1 MQNNFAENFYSDTEL
16 FKEFRE
22 EYGTITAKRMYEYV
36 KLSEINSKS
45 DLSEELKFLL
55 GILLSNTSYKNKRS
69 GKMLL
74 KSVAI
79 TIIKL
84 PLLAIQFR
92 KSLNK
97 ANAMLKQ
104 GSKIEWLS

>member
-55 GILLSNTSYKNKRS
+55 GMLLSNQYSTVLRDVKRYYESKNIGVHIS
-69 GKMLL
+69 
-74 KSVAI
+74 
-79 TIIKL
+79 
-84 PLLAIQFR
+84 
-92 KSLNK
+92 
-97 ANAMLKQ
+97 
-104 GSKIEWLS
+104 

>member
-1 MQNNFAENFYSDTEL
+1 MQNNFAENFYSDAEL

-55 GILLSNTSYKNKRS
+55 GMILSNQYSTVLRDVKRYYESKNIGVHIS
-69 GKMLL
+69 
-74 KSVAI
+74 
-79 TIIKL
+79 
-84 PLLAIQFR
+84 
-92 KSLNK
+92 
-97 ANAMLKQ
+97 
-104 GSKIEWLS
+104 